1 MSQTPL
7 VTGMVL
13 GGVVIS
19 AIGAASMKFVE
30 EKDPSAKSL
39 ARDFIIG
46 AVMVAMIVQLLPES
60 SESVINFVMA
70 MVPLALFTEGKKVI
84 VDAVAVVAEEEEV
97 KVGVPRF

>member
-1 MSQTPL
+1 
-7 VTGMVL
+7 
-13 GGVVIS
+13 
-19 AIGAASMKFVE
+19 MKFVE